1 MPIVESLFT
10 PQVLLLFIINMSLT
24 GMVNLAN
31 FDLSLSVLFNLIFNK
46 IMGLIK
52 AIVKFIKDKIVELIY
67 QFILNKIMPLILKWL
82 AALNLEKLR
91 NWLLA
96 LEAAIKCLP
105 LLPMFDLN
113 KKINSGIDEVNYADI
128 IKKDVSDIPE
138 SLSPC

>member
-1 MPIVESLFT
+1 
-10 PQVLLLFIINMSLT
+10 
-24 GMVNLAN
+24 
-31 FDLSLSVLFNLIFNK
+31 
-46 IMGLIK
+46 
-52 AIVKFIKDKIVELIY
+52 
-67 QFILNKIMPLILKWL
+67 MPLILKWL